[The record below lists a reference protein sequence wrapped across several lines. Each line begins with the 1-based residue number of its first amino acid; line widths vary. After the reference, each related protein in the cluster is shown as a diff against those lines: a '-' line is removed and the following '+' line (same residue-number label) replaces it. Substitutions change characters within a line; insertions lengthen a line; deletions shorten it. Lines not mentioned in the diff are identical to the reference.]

1 MIINIL
7 KNLNIFVTNCTF
19 KLYIIIQ
26 KIKGRKYVEDLG
38 EMYKSYAKEVK
49 IFLILLTSDVDLA
62 EELTQETFYQ
72 AVKSI
77 HRYNGECKLSVWLCQ
92 IAKYTYYNHL
102 KKERKN
108 KHLSVENMI
117 QIGSDIPSNRDGPDI
132 EIIKRN
138 TLNSIHKQIHLLK
151 EPYRE
156 IFLLRTSINLSF
168 KEIGERFGKSE
179 NWARVTYYRAK
190 TSLADKIQDEY

>member
-1 MIINIL
+1 M
-7 KNLNIFVTNCTF
+7 
-19 KLYIIIQ
+19 
-26 KIKGRKYVEDLG
+26 EDLS

-49 IFLILLTSDVDLA
+49 AFLILLTSNTDLA

-77 HRYNGECKLSVWLCQ
+77 HRYNGKCKLSVWLCQ
-92 IAKYTYYNHL
+92 IAKHTYYNHL

-108 KHLSVENMI
+108 KHLSVENILQM
-117 QIGSDIPSNRDGPDI
+117 GLDIPSNVDAPDV
-132 EIIKRN
+132 EIINRN
-138 TLNSIHKQIHLLK
+138 TLISIHKKIHLLK

-156 IFLLRTSINLSF
+156 IFLLRTSIDFSF
-168 KEIGERFGKSE
+168 KEIGEIFDKSE

-190 TSLADKIQDEY
+190 LKLAEGIDPNEL